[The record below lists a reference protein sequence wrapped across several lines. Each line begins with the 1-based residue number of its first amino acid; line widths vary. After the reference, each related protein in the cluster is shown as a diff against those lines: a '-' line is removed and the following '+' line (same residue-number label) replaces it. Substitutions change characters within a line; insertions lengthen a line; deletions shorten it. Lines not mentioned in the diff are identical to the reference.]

1 MLRGGRKLV
10 QKKRELH
17 LHLIQ
22 HCDAFRPVQRDAVP
36 AFAWEPG
43 RSVSGGCGVSVA
55 SSERGMSC
63 ARCGGWGDGVQL
75 SCSDGSMPRC
85 SCEVVS
91 FYFPQQKR
99 IMFFLCGCIHD
110 FTGI

>member
-17 LHLIQ
+17 LHLSQ

-43 RSVSGGCGVSVA
+43 RSVWDGLRR
-55 SSERGMSC
+55 ERREQRTRLELRTLRRMG
-63 ARCGGWGDGVQL
+63 RC
-75 SCSDGSMPRC
+75 C
-85 SCEVVS
+85 
-91 FYFPQQKR
+91 
-99 IMFFLCGCIHD
+99 
-110 FTGI
+110 